1 MGLLC
6 GGLQAYPFPGNDR
19 SGAVLTVLTQ
29 VESSYAGVEDYSAV
43 FQKQERIEGEPMPEE
58 TILLKFQKPLKVLHE
73 MDQRPAFGQRGSLC
87 GRSIRQQSDRS
98 RWRHCRVC
106 DSSLNPV
113 GSIAM
118 KGNRHPITEVGF
130 GYLLD
135 GLRKNI
141 QMAVEHDELEI
152 VRIGEEQF
160 KNRPSIVL
168 ETRSIPR
175 GERKYYASRMILH
188 VDKELM
194 LPVGAAFYDDK
205 DRLFE
210 RLCLHGRK
218 SQCRAHSQGFFRDN
232 AAYRF

>member
-1 MGLLC
+1 MAAL
-6 GGLQAYPFPGNDR
+6 PGFVN
-19 SGAVLTVLTQ
+19 L
-29 VESSYAGVEDYSAV
+29 
-43 FQKQERIEGEPMPEE
+43 
-58 TILLKFQKPLKVLHE
+58 
-73 MDQRPAFGQRGSLC
+73 
-87 GRSIRQQSDRS
+87 
-98 RWRHCRVC
+98 
-106 DSSLNPV
+106 SLNPV

-210 RLCLHGRK
+210 RYAYTDVKVNVGLTPK
-218 SQCRAHSQGFFRDN
+218 DFSRDN